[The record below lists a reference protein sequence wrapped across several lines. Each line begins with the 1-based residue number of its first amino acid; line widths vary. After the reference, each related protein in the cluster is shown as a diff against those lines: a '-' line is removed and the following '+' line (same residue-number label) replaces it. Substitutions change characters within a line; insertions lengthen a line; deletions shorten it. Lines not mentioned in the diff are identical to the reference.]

1 MMMFKSIVNL
11 ALLIA
16 SFVAGAWYG
25 DLRIRRL
32 MDTEEGCKLVGVSDC
47 RITATNME
55 IDFSLSSRH

>member
-16 SFVAGAWYG
+16 PFVAGASYG
-25 DLRIRRL
+25 DLRRL
-32 MDTEEGCKLVGVSDC
+32 MDTEEGRKLVSDC

>member
-32 MDTEEGCKLVGVSDC
+32 MDTEEGRKLVSDC

-55 IDFSLSSRH
+55 IDFSLSSGP